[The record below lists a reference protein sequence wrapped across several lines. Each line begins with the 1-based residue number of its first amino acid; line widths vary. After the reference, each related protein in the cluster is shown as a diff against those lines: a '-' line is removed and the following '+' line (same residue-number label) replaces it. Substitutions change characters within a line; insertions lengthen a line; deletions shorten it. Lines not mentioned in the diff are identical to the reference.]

1 MPLPDDM
8 QIAFMEHMEAMKDEI
23 EATGECSMPP
33 FSFVTPDQAELIVKG
48 LRDG

>member
-1 MPLPDDM
+1 MPLPDDQ

-33 FSFVTPDQAELIVKG
+33 FSFVTPEQAELIVEG
-48 LRDG
+48 LRDA